1 MMCSYNSCRFV
12 IKDVHKIF
20 KLIPKYLLY
29 KGMTPHTHFISLVDT
44 SSKSSF
50 ALNRHRS
57 FIILM
62 AFIPAVIPVI
72 IVFYTNKKRCI
83 IRLCEQSTVGFSID
97 IMIMMTNLQFYEGV
111 KQEIL
116 CSMHFS
122 LQIQW

>member
-1 MMCSYNSCRFV
+1 M
-12 IKDVHKIF
+12 I
-20 KLIPKYLLY
+20 
-29 KGMTPHTHFISLVDT
+29 PHTHFISLVDT

-72 IVFYTNKKRCI
+72 IVFYTNKNRC

-97 IMIMMTNLQFYEGV
+97 IMIMITNLQFYEGV
-111 KQEIL
+111 KQEI
-116 CSMHFS
+116 
-122 LQIQW
+122 